1 MWVMH
6 RPRLPRHALAQ
17 MEIDIEEMAK
27 NEELEWQDV
36 VRGDPST
43 DKDAKARLGAAKKKL
58 MKQRGKKNKKSAMAK
73 ILGRNMQLEESES
86 KTELSTGK
94 K

>member
-1 MWVMH
+1 MLVSTDEGELIWFHQVTEELRQEPPH
-6 RPRLPRHALAQ
+6 LEEIFERL
-17 MEIDIEEMAK
+17 EMAREK
-27 NEELEWQDV
+27 E
-36 VRGDPST
+36 
-43 DKDAKARLGAAKKKL
+43 KL